1 MKPQSLDTLHGQTAV
16 ARLSITMAR
25 SGECRVEGSI
35 TDKAFAH
42 FMLDTA
48 RDVVNNYH
56 NRGKLT
62 DGQILI
68 VPAYDT
74 ALVGTEEEKKLLAA
88 RHELADAMG
97 GRNGGAT

>member
-1 MKPQSLDTLHGQTAV
+1 MPRRGTDLDDKHGQTAV
-16 ARLSITMAR
+16 ARISITMNRA
-25 SGECRVEGSI
+25 GECMVEGSI

-56 NRGKLT
+56 ARAGSK
-62 DGQILI
+62 II

-74 ALVGTEEEKKLLAA
+74 ALVGTPEEKLLLAA
-88 RHELADAMG
+88 RHELADAMAG
-97 GRNGGAT
+97 K

>member
-1 MKPQSLDTLHGQTAV
+1 MKRQTLDDLHGQTGV
-16 ARLSITMAR
+16 ARISIVMTRDGA
-25 SGECRVEGSI
+25 CKVEGSI

-56 NRGKLT
+56 ERAKLMDGKA
-62 DGQILI
+62 IL

-88 RHELADAMG
+88 RDALANAMA
-97 GRNGGAT
+97 GR

>member
-1 MKPQSLDTLHGQTAV
+1 MSTKRQTLDDLHGVTGV
-16 ARLSITMAR
+16 ATIKITMAR

-35 TDKAFAH
+35 TDHAFAN

-56 NRGKLT
+56 QRAKLL
-62 DGQILI
+62 DGNAII

-74 ALVGTEEEKKLLAA
+74 ALVGTPEEKLLLQA
-88 RHELADAMG
+88 RHDLADAM
-97 GRNGGAT
+97 